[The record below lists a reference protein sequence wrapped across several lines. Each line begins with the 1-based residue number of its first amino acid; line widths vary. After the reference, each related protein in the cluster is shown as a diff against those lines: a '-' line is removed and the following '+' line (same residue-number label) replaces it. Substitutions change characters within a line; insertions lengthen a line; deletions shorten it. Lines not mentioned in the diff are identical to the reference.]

1 MINSAVFRASVLI
14 VSGLLTGVGAY
25 AQEPQ
30 ARSIL
35 SPLERQG
42 KQIYLR
48 GESDSGAAVHAI
60 LGDPPMQVSAKML
73 PCVNCHGYD
82 GGGIPEGGLTP
93 SNIVWSAL
101 TKRYGTIH
109 ATGRRH
115 GPYDEDS
122 LKRAL
127 TMGIDPSQNTL
138 GVGMPKYR
146 MIDSD
151 LESLIAYLK
160 RIEDDRDPGVTEST
174 VTLATILPLEGP
186 QAHLG
191 REIRDVL
198 NARLEDLNNEG
209 GIYNRKIEL
218 RVVGAVGTPAEGIA
232 RLRALLD
239 SEEIFAL
246 VAPLLPHGEALLA
259 ALADEREIPVIA
271 SLGRSPDNRDGPSR
285 YLFYLSSAPSVQARA
300 LADRCVEQL
309 VGVEQQTAALITRQG
324 EPFEELSHAI
334 AAQCRKRGI
343 DLHVIAPYSAD
354 AFAPERLA
362 WEQLQSRALFFIGP
376 DADCARVLHEIGKMG
391 QVPDV
396 FLMGTFLGKQIFNC
410 PRVFQG
416 KLSAVFPNSP
426 SSRTKSAATE
436 YRAFL
441 DRHKFSAPSSPA
453 RLAAYCATNV
463 LFEALDASGRDLR
476 REHLIR
482 KLEGFW
488 EYETGLSP
496 PVTFGP
502 NRRVGAYGAYVVSVD
517 LEAQTFNQTDRWVEP
532 LD

>member
-1 MINSAVFRASVLI
+1 MINSVVLRTSVLI
-14 VSGLLTGVGAY
+14 VSALLAGVGTY
-25 AQEPQ
+25 AEES
-30 ARSIL
+30 REGSIL

-42 KQIYLR
+42 KRIYLR
-48 GESDSGAAVHAI
+48 GDSSSGAPIHAI

-82 GGGIPEGGLTP
+82 GGGIPEGGITP
-93 SNIVWSAL
+93 SNIAWSAL

-122 LKRAL
+122 LRRAL
-127 TMGIDPSQNTL
+127 TMGIDPSKNTL

-160 RIEDDRDPGVTEST
+160 RIEDDHDPGVTEST
-174 VTLATILPLEGP
+174 LTLATILPLEGP
-186 QAHLG
+186 KAHLG

-198 NARLEDLNNEG
+198 NARFEDLNNEG
-209 GIYNRKIEL
+209 GIYNRKLEL
-218 RVVGAVGTPAEGIA
+218 RVVQAVGTPAEGIA

-246 VAPLLPHGEALLA
+246 VAPLLPRGEALLA
-259 ALADEREIPVIA
+259 ALADEREIPIIA
-271 SLGRSPDNRDGPSR
+271 SLGRAPDNRDGPSR
-285 YLFYLSSAPSVQARA
+285 YLFYLSSAPAVQARA
-300 LADRCVEQL
+300 LADRCAEQL
-309 VGVEQQTAALITRQG
+309 VGVEQQTAALITKQG
-324 EPFEELSHAI
+324 EPFEDVSRAI

-354 AFAPERLA
+354 AFVPGLLA

-376 DADCARVLHEIGKMG
+376 DADCARVLQEIGKRG
-391 QVPDV
+391 QAPDV

-410 PRVFQG
+410 PRIFQG

-426 SSRTKSAATE
+426 SSRTERATTQ
-436 YRAFL
+436 YHAFL
-441 DRHKFSAPSSPA
+441 DRHKFSARSSPA

-463 LFEALDASGRDLR
+463 LFEAIDASGRELR

-488 EYETGLSP
+488 EYETGLGP
-496 PVTFGP
+496 PLTYGP

-517 LEAQTFNQTDRWVEP
+517 LEAQKFSQTDRWVEP